1 MALFRRN
8 AHEPT
13 YVTAEVAV
21 LAREIFAER
30 GVETTLQQTD
40 DPSEPMLV
48 AIDGTR
54 FPLFNLVALCRSAP
68 VRERRAIV
76 EAHADRLLRT
86 LEESDDSQLTDPEV
100 RSRIRSRLLN
110 ASALTALGGLSY
122 ARDFSPGLVQVLCLD
137 SPDAVRILQ
146 TSTLEDLPLPV
157 EELFRQGQRNTNDE
171 SIESRDNIGG
181 NAWMLSGESLFIASK
196 LADMQTLIE
205 STIGPAPHGVVVGV
219 PERSS
224 LLYTVISGPES
235 VEDITQLL
243 RVVDN
248 IAFGEPEPVGGVVS
262 SGIYYCVDGI
272 VELVGG
278 RSNQTEALAI
288 DGSSGRFGELLASF

>member
-13 YVTAEVAV
+13 DVTAEVAV

-86 LEESDDSQLTDPEV
+86 LEESDDSQLTEPEV

-122 ARDFSPGLVQVLCLD
+122 ARDFSPGLIQVLCLD

>member
-13 YVTAEVAV
+13 DVTAEVAV

-86 LEESDDSQLTDPEV
+86 LEESDDSQLTEPEV